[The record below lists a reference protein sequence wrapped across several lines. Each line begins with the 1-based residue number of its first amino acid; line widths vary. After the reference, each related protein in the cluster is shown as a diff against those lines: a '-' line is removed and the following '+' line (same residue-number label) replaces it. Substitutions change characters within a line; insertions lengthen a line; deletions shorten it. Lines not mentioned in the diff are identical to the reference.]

1 MRKNHHLQI
10 DKEIKLENL
19 SIVEQ
24 QYNYKTIKLIIFK
37 IQMKNKCNKK
47 NKIQFL
53 PKRYL
58 ETKVLY

>member
-19 SIVEQ
+19 SIMEQ

-37 IQMKNKCNKK
+37 I
-47 NKIQFL
+47 
-53 PKRYL
+53 
-58 ETKVLY
+58 